1 MTKLENEIKEAFE
14 KDHINLTP
22 QDILKDIPTSFVSK
36 KRQISFKESVFLTMG
51 NFAVAAAV
59 LCISLIS
66 PLNYQESI
74 EDSIENRD
82 FASHI
87 VGALGLSNFTTH
99 FDEEPSDLLP
109 EDIKNRALP
118 PIAYLNYTYTNKDKI
133 NYSFSNQERHI
144 KDQIYKVKETIND
157 RFLDTQYDVF
167 FRKKSDSSL
176 TGFIFENKGT
186 RSISLTP
193 TFFMEINSIENNR
206 DCFLDINFKP
216 TDPKF
221 ENFTFNLKENYD
233 TSIQFT
239 LLNNQDEFFKCKLE
253 HKDEYNLFTLSWR
266 GLEDNILFKIYNKS
280 NMNYDCVYSSIS
292 DPSDEMTFPYIFNND
307 GTIDGK

>member
-1 MTKLENEIKEAFE
+1 MGLFLFVLVVLLLIYVFKGIIIVQQQEEVIIERLGRYERTLKAGPNFIFPILDAPRGIAKKVTQRTVDGHTYSYLKETSKIDLRETVYDFPRQNVITKDNVSITINALLYFQIIDAKSAVYEIA
-14 KDHINLTP
+14 N
-22 QDILKDIPTSFVSK
+22 
-36 KRQISFKESVFLTMG
+36 
-51 NFAVAAAV
+51 
-59 LCISLIS
+59 
-66 PLNYQESI
+66 
-74 EDSIENRD
+74 
-82 FASHI
+82 
-87 VGALGLSNFTTH
+87 
-99 FDEEPSDLLP
+99 LP
-109 EDIKNRALP
+109 EAIEKRALP
-118 PIAYLNYTYTNKDKI
+118 PIAFLNYTYTNKDKI

-144 KDQIYKVKETIND
+144 EDQIFNVKETIND

-167 FRKKSDSSL
+167 FKKKSDSSL
-176 TGFIFENKGT
+176 TGFIFESKGT

-266 GLEDNILFKIYNKS
+266 GLEDNILFKIYNK
-280 NMNYDCVYSSIS
+280 NI
-292 DPSDEMTFPYIFNND
+292 
-307 GTIDGK
+307 